1 MITLVRGKGLLNA
14 IVIKPVSGKEAWDLC
29 VENDEEKKYLMTFQN
44 FLSRVPKWNQS
55 IIEEETKYYASLTA
69 ELKYQ
74 DEVRASALIRN
85 YIEQNGIDEKAQA
98 INHFEATFR
107 NIDESELIEELES
120 YGFSF
125 VEFDRIENTHYV
137 LMSFNKEKLNSVN

>member
-1 MITLVRGKGLLNA
+1 M
-14 IVIKPVSGKEAWDLC
+14 SGG
-29 VENDEEKKYLMTFQN
+29 
-44 FLSRVPKWNQS
+44 R
-55 IIEEETKYYASLTA
+55 IEEETNYASLTA

-74 DEVRASALIRN
+74 DELRATALIRN
-85 YIEQNGIDEKAQA
+85 YMEQSGIGEKAEA
-98 INHFEATFR
+98 LNNFEATFR

-137 LMSFNKEKLNSVN
+137 LMSFNKEKLNSVNQVFLMKIGRNL